1 MSIVAMMMADGR
13 IFAMIYSEKKI
24 VEMLGIEETTH
35 IALSPSQLIE
45 EGIPMGALS
54 RVKQRAGLSDKQMA
68 QTVGISERTLNR
80 RTHDASTQA
89 NKPLSPSESDRLFRL
104 AHIIAQAED
113 VFGDQTEAQRWLKQS
128 NPAFDGHT
136 PLEMIKTE
144 PGARQVEQLLNRID
158 QGIFA

>member
-1 MSIVAMMMADGR
+1 MAGF
-13 IFAMIYSEKKI
+13 FAMVYSEKKI
-24 VEMLGIEETTH
+24 VEMLGIEKTTH

-89 NKPLSPSESDRLFRL
+89 DKPLSPSESDRLFRL

-113 VFGDQTEAQRWLKQS
+113 VLGDLTEAQRWLKQP
-128 NPAFDGHT
+128 NPALEGHT